1 MRPGVLGPQRSRGV
15 RKLNFYHQVQLR
27 RQHLPAA
34 QDAHH
39 GGAQQHVRVAALV
52 HCAGRP
58 RVVHLVEALHGL
70 VLVVLAALQQV
81 MHGHGA
87 AVVVNVVAALAVG
100 KDLDPLD
107 ETWHGLVSVF
117 LTLKAIL
124 IDSGSMNEVP
134 LVRGMRQTLE
144 VAGEKELSELGK
156 YPAEATDEDLARLRQ
171 GGGNR
176 FGEDDLAGDPEADAL
191 TNNGQG
197 PPSITGRL
205 RSAADGAQAAADL
218 VGAGAAAAQAF
229 RSQLPQDAAKY
240 VRLNVLPRP
249 GPQPQPPP
257 QIIGRPDDVAPPGRG
272 GAARAGGGVWRSAGH
287 RGDGS
292 SGCRGG
298 RGRRRRCRRRRGRG
312 RGLRVPGGLA
322 EGAAALAP
330 TAGEVAGAM
339 AATAGVGAAATARL
353 AVGLAG
359 GAAYGLACGTGWVLE
374 NTLFRPQQ
382 GSEDAAVQDVRSAN
396 NMNDA
401 TQPQHFTLRTGSSTS
416 GSPASSRA
424 SSQSGFRV
432 QAQTNHTPRPFSW
445 GLNPVTLPQSQ
456 PNSRAS
462 SRSSGQS
469 RQSRLPPPSYD
480 QLARDIEAA

>member
-1 MRPGVLGPQRSRGV
+1 MKTLRS
-15 RKLNFYHQVQLR
+15 
-27 RQHLPAA
+27 
-34 QDAHH
+34 H
-39 GGAQQHVRVAALV
+39 GFNQ
-52 HCAGRP
+52 RP
-58 RVVHLVEALHGL
+58 RFEQVVGYLERNEPL
-70 VLVVLAALQQV
+70 
-81 MHGHGA
+81 
-87 AVVVNVVAALAVG
+87 
-100 KDLDPLD
+100 PLD
-107 ETWHGLVSVF
+107 QPDR
-117 LTLKAIL
+117 KATTFVTSHFYL
-124 IDSGSMNEVP
+124 DDFVQSSEDPNPQP
-134 LVRGMRQTLE
+134 LQHTPLRAIPEEGFRT
-144 VAGEKELSELGK
+144 
-156 YPAEATDEDLARLRQ
+156 PAEATDEDLARMRQ

-218 VGAGAAAAQAF
+218 VGAGAAGLAAVQAF
-229 RSQLPQDAAKY
+229 RSQLPQDAAEY
-240 VRLNVLPRP
+240 VRMNVLPRP

-257 QIIGRPDDVAPPGRG
+257 QIIGRPNNVERLLDEAAQRAQEVERGAAQAIEETAAVAAEEGEVAEGVAVAAEGVG
-272 GAARAGGGVWRSAGH
+272 GAFGY
-287 RGDGS
+287 
-292 SGCRGG
+292 
-298 RGRRRRCRRRRGRG
+298 
-312 RGLRVPGGLA
+312 LGGLA

-330 TAGEVAGAM
+330 TAGEVAGAI
-339 AATAGVGAAATARL
+339 AATAGVGAAATAGL

-359 GAAYGLACGTGWVLE
+359 GAAYGLARGTGWVLE

-396 NMNDA
+396 GMNDA